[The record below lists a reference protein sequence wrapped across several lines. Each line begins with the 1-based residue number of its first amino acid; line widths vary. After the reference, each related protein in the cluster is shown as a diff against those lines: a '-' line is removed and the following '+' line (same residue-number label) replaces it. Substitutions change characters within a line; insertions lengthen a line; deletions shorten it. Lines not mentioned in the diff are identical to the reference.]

1 MIFDIDLKTIA
12 GVLLADGWH
21 YIQPGTF
28 RIQEFRFVDIDEGR
42 PTAPSVGFTFTKVD
56 QITRDVQVY
65 NGPMSSLLAVRQD
78 VLTDVYTDDDEDS
91 DY

>member
-1 MIFDIDLKTIA
+1 MILDIDLKTVA

-21 YIQPGTF
+21 FIQPGTF
-28 RIQEFRFVDIDEGR
+28 RIKEFRFVDSEDGHK

-56 QITRDVQVY
+56 QITRDIQVY

-78 VLTDVYTDDDEDS
+78 IVTDVYADDDDAN
-91 DY
+91 Y